1 MGQMRFVTPTPER
14 ITPEVVERTYCS
26 SLEGIPWECQSRV
39 ENNSLIVDRP
49 SDEAGNL
56 NIPWV
61 VPGHGKLVITSTSLM
76 QRPEAYQLEVELA
89 RGTLN
94 RLRNSVSFASL
105 SGWEVP
111 SSIIEEMDLAQQ
123 LFIRAATSQ
132 HMPGQAAKWAEES
145 LTHSIQGAEDFGLQR
160 ARFLLNSRQQQIA
173 KLPTLWAARCES
185 KQLRQR
191 VRKSLSSTFNS
202 MSVSMPWKRISTD
215 AGQYSWEAL
224 DKQIQWC
231 RRKEMKVIAGPLVQL
246 NQDNVPDWIYLW
258 EDDFSAIQSY
268 YMDYVREVVKRFSDD
283 VDIWNSVANL
293 NVDNCLSLS
302 EEQLLHMA
310 VSTIET
316 IRQHDTKTPLI
327 FTVSQPWGE
336 YLAQSTRDMSPMTF
350 ADTLVRSGLGI
361 NGIGLEINWGFHEE
375 NTLPRDLLELSQH
388 IDRWSHLGLPLVIH
402 LTISELPAGANEETS
417 SISNSDDTVSL
428 TSRSRNI
435 LTVLA
440 SKPAVQALI
449 WNQLTDPKSGSLP
462 AAGLFDVNGKP
473 KPILK
478 DLHDLRH
485 NYLS

>member
-1 MGQMRFVTPTPER
+1 MGQLRFVTPAPER
-14 ITPEVVERTYCS
+14 ITPDVVRRAYCS

-39 ENNSLIVDRP
+39 ENNSLVIDRP

-56 NIPWV
+56 NIPWI
-61 VPGHGKLVITSTSLM
+61 VPGHGQLVVTSTSLM

-94 RLRNSVSFASL
+94 RLRNSISFASL

-111 SSIIEEMDLAQQ
+111 RSITEEMDLAKNM
-123 LFIRAATSQ
+123 FIRAATSQ

-145 LTHSIQGAEDFGLQR
+145 LTHSIKGANEFGLQR
-160 ARFLLNSRQQQIA
+160 ARFLLHSRQQQIA

-185 KQLRQR
+185 KQLRSR
-191 VRKSLSSTFNS
+191 VRKSLHATFNS
-202 MSVSMPWKRISTD
+202 MCVSMPWKGISTD
-215 AGQYSWEAL
+215 AGKYRWEAL

-231 RRKEMKVIAGPLVQL
+231 RRKEMKIIAGPLVHLDQ
-246 NQDNVPDWIYLW
+246 QNVPDWIYLW
-258 EDDFSAIQSY
+258 EDDFAAIRNY
-268 YMDYVREVVKRFSDD
+268 YTDYVREVVTRYSND
-283 VDIWNSVANL
+283 VDIWNSIANV

-316 IRQHDTKTPLI
+316 IRKHDTRTPLI

-336 YLAQSTRDMSPMTF
+336 YLSRSTRDMSPMTF
-350 ADTLVRSGLGI
+350 ADTLVRSDLGI
-361 NGIGLEINWGFHEE
+361 NGIGLEINWGFHDES
-375 NTLPRDLLELSQH
+375 TLPRDLLELSQH

-402 LTISELPAGANEETS
+402 LTIADLAEES
-417 SISNSDDTVSL
+417 SDAPSDISNSDDTVSM

-435 LTVLA
+435 LTVLT

-449 WNQLTDPKSGSLP
+449 WNQLVDSKSRSKP
-462 AAGLFDVNGKP
+462 AAGLFSVDGKA

>member
-1 MGQMRFVTPTPER
+1 MGQLRFVTPTPER
-14 ITPEVVERTYCS
+14 ITPEVVQRAYCS

-39 ENNSLIVDRP
+39 ENNSLVIDRP

-56 NIPWV
+56 NIPWI
-61 VPGHGKLVITSTSLM
+61 VPGHGQLVITSTSLM
-76 QRPEAYQLEVELA
+76 QRSEAYQLEVELA

-111 SSIIEEMDLAQQ
+111 RSIIEEMDLAQNM
-123 LFIRAATSQ
+123 FIRAATSQ

-145 LTHSIQGAEDFGLQR
+145 LTHSIKGANEFGLQR
-160 ARFLLNSRQQQIA
+160 ARFLLHSRQQQIP

-185 KQLRQR
+185 KQLRSR
-191 VRKSLSSTFNS
+191 VRKSLHATFNS
-202 MSVSMPWKRISTD
+202 MCVSMPWKRISTD
-215 AGQYSWEAL
+215 AGKYRWEAL

-231 RRKEMKVIAGPLVQL
+231 RRKEMKIIAGPLVHLDQ
-246 NQDNVPDWIYLW
+246 QNVPDWIYLW
-258 EDDFSAIQSY
+258 EDDFETIQNY
-268 YMDYVREVVKRFSDD
+268 YTDYVREVVTRYSND
-283 VDIWNSVANL
+283 VDIWNSIANV

-316 IRQHDTKTPLI
+316 IRKHDTRTPLI

-336 YLAQSTRDMSPMTF
+336 YLSRSTRDMSPMTF
-350 ADTLVRSGLGI
+350 ADTLVRSDLGI
-361 NGIGLEINWGFHEE
+361 NGIGLEINWGFHDES
-375 NTLPRDLLELSQH
+375 TLPRDLLELSQH
-388 IDRWSHLGLPLVIH
+388 IDRWSHLGLPLVVH
-402 LTISELPAGANEETS
+402 LTIADLAEES
-417 SISNSDDTVSL
+417 SDAPSDISNSDDTVSM

-435 LTVLA
+435 LTVLT

-449 WNQLTDPKSGSLP
+449 WNQLVDSKSRSKP
-462 AAGLFDVNGKP
+462 AAGLFRVDGKA
-473 KPILK
+473 KPIMK

>member
-1 MGQMRFVTPTPER
+1 MGQLRFVTPTPER
-14 ITPEVVERTYCS
+14 ITPEVVQRAYCS
-26 SLEGIPWECQSRV
+26 SLEGIPWECQSRI
-39 ENNSLIVDRP
+39 ENNSLVIDRP

-56 NIPWV
+56 NIPWI
-61 VPGHGKLVITSTSLM
+61 VPGHGQLVITSTSLM
-76 QRPEAYQLEVELA
+76 QRSEAYQLEVELA

-111 SSIIEEMDLAQQ
+111 HSIIEEMNLAQNM
-123 LFIRAATSQ
+123 FIRAATSQ

-145 LTHSIQGAEDFGLQR
+145 LTHSIKGANEFGLQR
-160 ARFLLNSRQQQIA
+160 ARFLLHSRQQQIP

-185 KQLRQR
+185 KQLRSR
-191 VRKSLSSTFNS
+191 VRKSLHATFNS
-202 MSVSMPWKRISTD
+202 MCVSMPWKRISTD
-215 AGQYSWEAL
+215 AGKYRWEAL

-231 RRKEMKVIAGPLVQL
+231 RRKEMKIIAGPLVHLDQ
-246 NQDNVPDWIYLW
+246 QNVPDWIYLW
-258 EDDFSAIQSY
+258 EDDFETIQNY
-268 YMDYVREVVKRFSDD
+268 YTDYVREVVTRYSND
-283 VDIWNSVANL
+283 VDIWNSIANV

-316 IRQHDTKTPLI
+316 IRKHDTRTPLI

-336 YLAQSTRDMSPMTF
+336 YLSRSTRDMSPMTF
-350 ADTLVRSGLGI
+350 ADTLVRSDLGI
-361 NGIGLEINWGFHEE
+361 NGIGLEINWGFHDES
-375 NTLPRDLLELSQH
+375 TLPRDLLELSQH
-388 IDRWSHLGLPLVIH
+388 IDRWSHLGLPLVVH
-402 LTISELPAGANEETS
+402 LTIADLAEES
-417 SISNSDDTVSL
+417 SDAPSDISNSDDTVSM

-435 LTVLA
+435 LTVLT

-449 WNQLTDPKSGSLP
+449 WNQLVDSKSRSKP
-462 AAGLFDVNGKP
+462 AAGLFSVDGKA
-473 KPILK
+473 KPIMK